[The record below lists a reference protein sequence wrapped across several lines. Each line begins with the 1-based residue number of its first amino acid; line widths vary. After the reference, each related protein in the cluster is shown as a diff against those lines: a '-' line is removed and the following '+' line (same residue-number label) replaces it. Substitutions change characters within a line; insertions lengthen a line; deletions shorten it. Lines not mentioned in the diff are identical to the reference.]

1 MLDRAHLKHLH
12 FLGIAGTGMG
22 TVAAMFR
29 EIGLQ
34 VTGSDQAVYPPM
46 SDFLRERGIVFH
58 EGYAE
63 KNLTPK
69 PDLAIVGNALSRGN
83 PELEAVLT
91 HRIPFV
97 SLPELLR
104 GWFLYRSRNLVV
116 TGTHGKTTTS
126 TMLAFLLE
134 KGGLQPSWFIGG
146 VPVDL
151 PGGCHHGQGPFWVLE
166 GDEYDTSFADKRS
179 KFLHYLPELVILNNV
194 EFDHADIYPDIAAI
208 QKSFRQ
214 LLNVVPKNGLAL
226 INADD
231 PRAIEVAK
239 DAPCEILEVG
249 AGPQAAARYHILQQT
264 PSGSVFTLHGQKFH
278 LGLAG
283 QHNVHN
289 ASMAISAAH
298 TLGLSLDKLATI
310 LPEFRGVRRRLE
322 VRAEAGGITL
332 VDDFGHHPS
341 ALRES
346 IAALR
351 SRYPGRRLWALFE
364 PRSNTTRR
372 GIFQKELAQSLSAAD
387 GVYIAEIARKDQ
399 LDPQTRLNPQKM
411 AEDIRKAGREA
422 FFLPGPEEIFKDLLP
437 RLKSGDVVAVFTNGS
452 FGGLV
457 QKMSEAL
464 SVRGGQSSNRT
475 LKT

>member
-1 MLDRAHLKHLH
+1 
-12 FLGIAGTGMG
+12 MG

-29 EIGLQ
+29 ELGLQ
-34 VTGSDQAVYPPM
+34 VTGSDQSVYPPM
-46 SDFLRERGIVFH
+46 SDFLRDRGIVFH

-63 KNLTPK
+63 KNLSPK

-83 PELEAVLT
+83 PELEAVLS

-104 GWFLYRSRNLVV
+104 GWFLYHSRNLVV
-116 TGTHGKTTTS
+116 SGTHGKTTTS

-134 KGGLQPSWFIGG
+134 KAGLHPSWFIGG
-146 VPVDL
+146 VPLDL
-151 PGGCHHGQGPFWVLE
+151 PGGCHHGTGSFWVLE

-194 EFDHADIYPDIAAI
+194 EFDHADIYPDLAAI

-214 LLNVVPKNGLAL
+214 LLQQVPQNGLAL

-231 PRAIEVAK
+231 PNALAVAQ

-249 AGPQAAARYHILQQT
+249 SGPQAAARYQILKADA
-264 PSGSVFTLHGQKFH
+264 SGSRFTLHGQEFH
-278 LGLAG
+278 LQLAG
-283 QHNVHN
+283 RHNVHN
-289 ASMAISAAH
+289 ASMALCAAH
-298 TLGLSLDKLATI
+298 TLGLPLDKLAAI
-310 LPEFRGVRRRLE
+310 LPTFRGVRRRLE
-322 VRAEAGGITL
+322 VRAEAKGITL

-351 SRYPGRRLWALFE
+351 AKYPGRRLWALFE

-372 GIFQKELAQSLSAAD
+372 GIFQNELAQSLSAAD
-387 GVYIAEIARKDQ
+387 GVYITEIARKEQIDPQ
-399 LDPQTRLNPQKM
+399 MRLDPKKI
-411 AEDIRKAGREA
+411 ADDIRKAGRES
-422 FFLPGPEEIFKDLLP
+422 FYLPGPEEILKDILP
-437 RLKSGDVVAVFTNGS
+437 RLKSGDVVAIFTNGS

-457 QKMSEAL
+457 GKLAAALQKK
-464 SVRGGQSSNRT
+464 N
-475 LKT
+475 

>member
-12 FLGIAGTGMG
+12 FLGIAGSGMG
-22 TVAAMFR
+22 TIAAMFR
-29 EIGLQ
+29 ELGLE

-63 KNLTPK
+63 KNLSPK

-83 PELEAVLT
+83 PELEAVLS

-104 GWFLYRSRNLVV
+104 GWFLYHSRNLVV
-116 TGTHGKTTTS
+116 SGTHGKTTTS

-134 KGGLQPSWFIGG
+134 KAGLHPSWFIGG
-146 VPVDL
+146 VPLDL
-151 PGGCHHGQGPFWVLE
+151 PGGCHHGTGSFWVLE

-179 KFLHYLPELVILNNV
+179 KFLHYLPELVVLNNV
-194 EFDHADIYPDIAAI
+194 EFDHADIYPDLAAI

-214 LLNVVPKNGLAL
+214 LLQQVPSTGLAL

-231 PRAIEVAK
+231 PNALAVAQ

-249 AGPQAAARYHILQQT
+249 SGPQAAARYQILKADA
-264 PSGSVFTLHGQKFH
+264 SGSRFTLHGHEFH
-278 LGLAG
+278 LQLAG
-283 QHNVHN
+283 RHNVHN
-289 ASMAISAAH
+289 ASMALCAAH
-298 TLGLSLDKLATI
+298 TLGLPLDKLAAI
-310 LPEFRGVRRRLE
+310 LPTFRGVRRRLE
-322 VRAEAGGITL
+322 VRAEANGITL

-351 SRYPGRRLWALFE
+351 GKYPGCRLWALFE

-372 GIFQKELAQSLSAAD
+372 GIFQNELAQSLSAAD
-387 GVYIAEIARKDQ
+387 GVYITEIARKEQIDPQ
-399 LDPQTRLNPQKM
+399 MRLDPKKI
-411 AEDIRKAGREA
+411 ADDIRKAGRES
-422 FFLPGPEEIFKDLLP
+422 FYLPGPEEILKDILP
-437 RLKSGDVVAVFTNGS
+437 RLKSGDVIAIFTNGS

-457 QKMSEAL
+457 PKLKEAL
-464 SVRGGQSSNRT
+464 KGLPG
-475 LKT
+475 

>member
-1 MLDRAHLKHLH
+1 
-12 FLGIAGTGMG
+12 MG
-22 TVAAMFR
+22 TLAAMFR
-29 EIGLQ
+29 ELGLQ

-46 SDFLRERGIVFH
+46 SDFLRDRGIIFH

-63 KNLTPK
+63 KNLSPK

-83 PELEAVLT
+83 PELEAVLS

-104 GWFLYRSRNLVV
+104 GWFLYKTRNLVV
-116 TGTHGKTTTS
+116 SGTHGKTTTS

-134 KGGLQPSWFIGG
+134 KADLHPSWFIGG
-146 VPVDL
+146 VPLDL
-151 PGGCHHGQGPFWVLE
+151 PGGCHHGSGPFWVLE

-194 EFDHADIYPDIAAI
+194 EFDHADIYPDLAAI

-214 LLNVVPKNGLAL
+214 LLQQVPQNGLAL

-231 PRAIEVAK
+231 PNALAVAQ

-249 AGPQAAARYHILQQT
+249 SGPQAAARYQVLKADA
-264 PSGSVFTLHGQKFH
+264 SGSRFTLHGHEFH
-278 LGLAG
+278 LQLAG
-283 QHNVHN
+283 RHNVHN
-289 ASMAISAAH
+289 ASMALCAAH
-298 TLGLSLDKLATI
+298 TLGLPLDKLAAI
-310 LPEFRGVRRRLE
+310 LPTFRGVRRRLE
-322 VRAEAGGITL
+322 VRAEANGITL

-351 SRYPGRRLWALFE
+351 AKYPGRRLWALFE

-372 GIFQKELAQSLSAAD
+372 GIFQNELAQSLSAAD
-387 GVYIAEIARKDQ
+387 GVYITEIARKEQIDPQ
-399 LDPQTRLNPQKM
+399 MRLDPKKI
-411 AEDIRKAGREA
+411 ADDIRKAGRES
-422 FFLPGPEEIFKDLLP
+422 FYLPGPEEILKDILP

-457 QKMSEAL
+457 GKLAAAL
-464 SVRGGQSSNRT
+464 EKKN
-475 LKT
+475 

>member
-1 MLDRAHLKHLH
+1 
-12 FLGIAGTGMG
+12 MG

-29 EIGLQ
+29 ELGLQ

-46 SDFLRERGIVFH
+46 SDFLRDRGIVFH

-63 KNLTPK
+63 KNLSPK

-83 PELEAVLT
+83 PELEAVLS

-104 GWFLYRSRNLVV
+104 GWFLYHSRNLVV
-116 TGTHGKTTTS
+116 SGTHGKTTTS

-134 KGGLQPSWFIGG
+134 KAGLHPSWFIGG
-146 VPVDL
+146 VPLDL
-151 PGGCHHGQGPFWVLE
+151 PGGCHHGTGSFWVLE

-194 EFDHADIYPDIAAI
+194 EFDHADIYPDLAAI

-214 LLNVVPKNGLAL
+214 LLQQVPANGLAL

-231 PRAIEVAK
+231 PNALAVAQ

-249 AGPQAAARYHILQQT
+249 SGPQAAARYQVLKADA
-264 PSGSVFTLHGQKFH
+264 SGCRFTLHGHEFH
-278 LGLAG
+278 LQLAG
-283 QHNVHN
+283 RHNVHN
-289 ASMAISAAH
+289 ASMALCAAH
-298 TLGLSLDKLATI
+298 TLGLPLDKLAAI
-310 LPEFRGVRRRLE
+310 LPTFRGVRRRLE
-322 VRAEAGGITL
+322 VRAEANGITL

-351 SRYPGRRLWALFE
+351 AKYPGRRLWALFE

-372 GIFQKELAQSLSAAD
+372 GIFQNELAQSLSAAD
-387 GVYIAEIARKDQ
+387 GVYITEIARKEQIDPQ
-399 LDPQTRLNPQKM
+399 MRLDPKKI
-411 AEDIRKAGREA
+411 ADDIRKAGRES
-422 FFLPGPEEIFKDLLP
+422 FYLPGPEEILKDILP

-457 QKMSEAL
+457 GKLAAAL
-464 SVRGGQSSNRT
+464 EKRN
-475 LKT
+475 

>member
-12 FLGIAGTGMG
+12 FLGIAGSGMG
-22 TVAAMFR
+22 TLAAMFR
-29 EIGLQ
+29 ELGLQ

-46 SDFLRERGIVFH
+46 SDFLRDRGILFH

-63 KNLTPK
+63 KNLSPK

-83 PELEAVLT
+83 PELEAVLS

-104 GWFLYRSRNLVV
+104 GWFLYKTRNLVV
-116 TGTHGKTTTS
+116 SGTHGKTTTS

-134 KGGLQPSWFIGG
+134 KADLHPSWFIGG
-146 VPVDL
+146 VPLDL
-151 PGGCHHGQGPFWVLE
+151 PGGCHHGSGPFWVLE

-194 EFDHADIYPDIAAI
+194 EFDHADIYPDLAAI

-214 LLNVVPKNGLAL
+214 LLQQVPQNGLAL

-231 PRAIEVAK
+231 PNALAVAQ

-249 AGPQAAARYHILQQT
+249 SGPQAAARYQVLKADA
-264 PSGSVFTLHGQKFH
+264 SGSHFTLHGHEFH
-278 LGLAG
+278 LQLAG
-283 QHNVHN
+283 RHNVHN
-289 ASMAISAAH
+289 ASMALCAAH
-298 TLGLSLDKLATI
+298 TLGLPLDKLAAI
-310 LPEFRGVRRRLE
+310 LPTFRGVRRRLE
-322 VRAEAGGITL
+322 VRAEANGITL

-351 SRYPGRRLWALFE
+351 AKYPGRRLWALFE

-372 GIFQKELAQSLSAAD
+372 GIFQNELAQSLSAAD
-387 GVYIAEIARKDQ
+387 GVYITEIARKEQIDPQ
-399 LDPQTRLNPQKM
+399 MRLDPKKI
-411 AEDIRKAGREA
+411 ADDIRKAGRES
-422 FFLPGPEEIFKDLLP
+422 FYLPGPEEILKDILP

-457 QKMSEAL
+457 GKLAAAL
-464 SVRGGQSSNRT
+464 EKKN
-475 LKT
+475 

>member
-1 MLDRAHLKHLH
+1 
-12 FLGIAGTGMG
+12 MG
-22 TVAAMFR
+22 TLAAMFR
-29 EIGLQ
+29 ELGLQ

-46 SDFLRERGIVFH
+46 SDFLRDRGIIFH

-63 KNLTPK
+63 KNLSPK

-83 PELEAVLT
+83 PELEAVLS

-104 GWFLYRSRNLVV
+104 GWFLYKTRNLVV
-116 TGTHGKTTTS
+116 SGTHGKTTTS

-134 KGGLQPSWFIGG
+134 KADLHPSWFIGG
-146 VPVDL
+146 VPLDL
-151 PGGCHHGQGPFWVLE
+151 PGGCHHGSGPFWVLE

-194 EFDHADIYPDIAAI
+194 EFDHADIYPDLAAI

-214 LLNVVPKNGLAL
+214 LLQQVPQNGLAL

-231 PRAIEVAK
+231 PNALAVAQ

-249 AGPQAAARYHILQQT
+249 SGPQAAARYQILKADAN
-264 PSGSVFTLHGQKFH
+264 GSRFTLHGQEFH
-278 LGLAG
+278 LQLAG
-283 QHNVHN
+283 RHNVHN
-289 ASMAISAAH
+289 ASMALCAAH
-298 TLGLSLDKLATI
+298 TLGLPLDKLAAI
-310 LPEFRGVRRRLE
+310 LPTFRGVRRRLE
-322 VRAEAGGITL
+322 VRAEANGITL

-351 SRYPGRRLWALFE
+351 AKYPGRRLWALFE

-372 GIFQKELAQSLSAAD
+372 GIFQNELAQSLSAAD
-387 GVYIAEIARKDQ
+387 GVYITEIARKEQIDPQ
-399 LDPQTRLNPQKM
+399 MRLDPKKI
-411 AEDIRKAGREA
+411 ADDIRKAGRES
-422 FFLPGPEEIFKDLLP
+422 FYLLGPEEILKDILP
-437 RLKSGDVVAVFTNGS
+437 RLKSGDVVAIFTNGS

-457 QKMSEAL
+457 GKLATALQKK
-464 SVRGGQSSNRT
+464 N
-475 LKT
+475 

>member
-1 MLDRAHLKHLH
+1 
-12 FLGIAGTGMG
+12 MG

-29 EIGLQ
+29 ELGLQ
-34 VTGSDQAVYPPM
+34 VTGSDQSVYPPM
-46 SDFLRERGIVFH
+46 SDFLRDRGIVFH

-63 KNLTPK
+63 KNLSPK

-83 PELEAVLT
+83 PELEAVLS

-104 GWFLYRSRNLVV
+104 GWFLYHSRNLVV
-116 TGTHGKTTTS
+116 SGTHGKTTTS

-134 KGGLQPSWFIGG
+134 KAGLHPSWFIGG
-146 VPVDL
+146 VPLDL
-151 PGGCHHGQGPFWVLE
+151 PGGCHHGTGSFWVLE

-194 EFDHADIYPDIAAI
+194 EFDHADIYPDLAAI

-214 LLNVVPKNGLAL
+214 LLQQVPQNGLAL

-231 PRAIEVAK
+231 PNALAVAQ

-249 AGPQAAARYHILQQT
+249 SGPQAAARYQILKADA
-264 PSGSVFTLHGQKFH
+264 SGSRFTLHGQEFH
-278 LGLAG
+278 LQLAG
-283 QHNVHN
+283 RHNVHN
-289 ASMAISAAH
+289 ASMALCAAH
-298 TLGLSLDKLATI
+298 TLGLPLDKLAAI
-310 LPEFRGVRRRLE
+310 LPTFRGVRRRLE
-322 VRAEAGGITL
+322 VRAEANGVTL

-351 SRYPGRRLWALFE
+351 AKYPGRRLWALFE

-372 GIFQKELAQSLSAAD
+372 GIFQNELAQSLSAAD
-387 GVYIAEIARKDQ
+387 GVYITEIARKEQIDPQ
-399 LDPQTRLNPQKM
+399 MRLDPKKI
-411 AEDIRKAGREA
+411 AEDIRKAGRES
-422 FFLPGPEEIFKDLLP
+422 FYLPGPEEILKDILP

-457 QKMSEAL
+457 GKLAAAL
-464 SVRGGQSSNRT
+464 EKKN
-475 LKT
+475 

>member
-1 MLDRAHLKHLH
+1 MLDRAKIQHLH

-29 EIGLQ
+29 ELGLR

-46 SDFLRERGIVFH
+46 SDFLRDRDIAFH
-58 EGYAE
+58 EGYRE
-63 KNLTPK
+63 ENLSPK
-69 PDLAIVGNALSRGN
+69 PDLAVVGNAISRGN
-83 PELEAVLT
+83 PELEAILT

-151 PGGCHHGQGPFWVLE
+151 PGGCHHGKGPFWVLE
-166 GDEYDTSFADKRS
+166 GDEYDTSFA
-179 KFLHYLPELVILNNV
+179 LPELVILNNV
-194 EFDHADIYPDIAAI
+194 EFDHADIYPDLAAI

-231 PRAIEVAK
+231 PRAVEVAK

-249 AGPQAAARYHILQQT
+249 AGPQAAARYQIQQSS
-264 PSGSVFTLHGQKFH
+264 PEGSDFTLHGQRFH
-278 LGLAG
+278 LRLAG
-283 QHNVHN
+283 RHNVHN

-298 TLGLSLDKLATI
+298 TLGLPLDKLASI
-310 LPEFRGVRRRLE
+310 LPEFHGVRRRLE
-322 VRAEAGGITL
+322 VRAEAAGITL

-351 SRYPGRRLWALFE
+351 GRYPGRRLWALFE

-387 GVYIAEIARKDQ
+387 GVYIAEVARKEQ
-399 LDPQTRLNPQKM
+399 LDPLTRLDPAKIAQ
-411 AEDIRKAGREA
+411 DIKAAGKEA
-422 FFLPGPEEIFKDLLP
+422 HFLADGEAIRKDLLP

-457 QKMSEAL
+457 PKLAEAL
-464 SVRGGQSSNRT
+464 KN
-475 LKT
+475 L

>member
-63 KNLTPK
+63 KNLSPK

-151 PGGCHHGQGPFWVLE
+151 PGGCHHGKGPFWVLE

-214 LLNVVPKNGLAL
+214 LLQTVPKNGLAL

-231 PRAIEVAK
+231 PKAIEVAK

-249 AGPQAAARYHILQQT
+249 EGPQASARYQILKQD
-264 PSGSVFTLHGQKFH
+264 PAGSDFSLHGQKFH
-278 LGLAG
+278 LKLAG
-283 QHNVHN
+283 KHNVHN

-298 TLGLSLDKLATI
+298 TVGLSLSQIAEI
-310 LPEFRGVRRRLE
+310 LPLFQGVRRRLE
-322 VRAEAGGITL
+322 VRAEAKGITL

-351 SRYPGRRLWALFE
+351 HRYPGRRLWALFE

-372 GIFQKELAQSLSAAD
+372 GIFQNELAQSLSAAD
-387 GVYIAEIARKDQ
+387 GLYITEVARKDQ
-399 LDPQTRLNPQKM
+399 LDPQTCLNPQKI
-411 AEDIRKAGREA
+411 AEDVRRAGREA
-422 FFLPGPEEIFKDLLP
+422 YFLPGPDEIHQDLMP

-457 QKMSEAL
+457 GKLAES
-464 SVRGGQSSNRT
+464 
-475 LKT
+475 LKKSA

>member
-12 FLGIAGTGMG
+12 FLGIAGSGMG
-22 TVAAMFR
+22 TLAAMFR
-29 EIGLQ
+29 ELGLQ

-46 SDFLRERGIVFH
+46 SDFLRDRGIIFH

-63 KNLTPK
+63 KNLSPK

-83 PELEAVLT
+83 PELEAVLS

-104 GWFLYRSRNLVV
+104 GWFLYKTRNLVV
-116 TGTHGKTTTS
+116 SGTHGKTTTS

-134 KGGLQPSWFIGG
+134 KADLHPSWFIGG
-146 VPVDL
+146 VPLDL
-151 PGGCHHGQGPFWVLE
+151 PGGCHHGSGPFWVLE

-194 EFDHADIYPDIAAI
+194 EFDHADIYPDLAAI

-214 LLNVVPKNGLAL
+214 LLQQVPQNGLAL

-231 PRAIEVAK
+231 PNALAVAQ

-249 AGPQAAARYHILQQT
+249 SGPQAAARYQILKADAN
-264 PSGSVFTLHGQKFH
+264 GSRFTLHGQEFH
-278 LGLAG
+278 LQLAG
-283 QHNVHN
+283 RHNVHN
-289 ASMAISAAH
+289 ASMALCAAH
-298 TLGLSLDKLATI
+298 TLGLPLDKLAAI
-310 LPEFRGVRRRLE
+310 LPTFRGVRRRLE
-322 VRAEAGGITL
+322 VRAEANGITL

-351 SRYPGRRLWALFE
+351 AKYPGRRLWALFE

-372 GIFQKELAQSLSAAD
+372 GIFQNELAQSLSAAD
-387 GVYIAEIARKDQ
+387 GVYISEIARKEQIDPQ
-399 LDPQTRLNPQKM
+399 MRLDPKKI
-411 AEDIRKAGREA
+411 ADDIRKAGRES
-422 FFLPGPEEIFKDLLP
+422 FYLPGPEEILKDILP

-457 QKMSEAL
+457 GKLAAAL
-464 SVRGGQSSNRT
+464 EKKN
-475 LKT
+475 

>member
-1 MLDRAHLKHLH
+1 MLDRANLKHLH

-46 SDFLRERGIVFH
+46 SDFLRDRGIVFH

-83 PELEAVLT
+83 PELEAILT

-134 KGGLQPSWFIGG
+134 KGDLQPSWFIGG

-179 KFLHYLPELVILNNV
+179 KFLHYLPELVVLNNV

-214 LLNVVPKNGLAL
+214 LLQTVPKNGLAL

-231 PRAIEVAK
+231 PNALAVAQ

-249 AGPQAAARYHILQQT
+249 AGPQAAARYQILHQS
-264 PSGSVFTLHGQKFH
+264 PSGSDFTLHGQKFH

-283 QHNVHN
+283 KHNVHN

-298 TLGLSLDKLATI
+298 TLGLSLPKIAEI
-310 LPEFRGVRRRLE
+310 LPLFQGVRRRLE
-322 VRAEAGGITL
+322 VRAEAKGITL

-351 SRYPGRRLWALFE
+351 HRYPERRLWALFE

-372 GIFQKELAQSLSAAD
+372 GIFQNELAQSLSAAD
-387 GVYIAEIARKDQ
+387 GLYITEVARKDQ
-399 LDPQTRLNPQKM
+399 LDPQTRLNPQKI
-411 AEDIRKAGREA
+411 AEDVRKAGREA
-422 FFLPGPEEIFKDLLP
+422 FFLPGPEEILKDLIP

-457 QKMSEAL
+457 GKLADH
-464 SVRGGQSSNRT
+464 
-475 LKT
+475 LKKSA

>member
-1 MLDRAHLKHLH
+1 
-12 FLGIAGTGMG
+12 MG
-22 TVAAMFR
+22 TLAAMFR
-29 EIGLQ
+29 ELGLQ

-46 SDFLRERGIVFH
+46 SDFLRDRGIIFH

-63 KNLTPK
+63 KNLSPK

-83 PELEAVLT
+83 PELEAVLS

-104 GWFLYRSRNLVV
+104 GWFLYKTRNLVV
-116 TGTHGKTTTS
+116 SGTHGKTTTS

-134 KGGLQPSWFIGG
+134 KADLHPSWFIGG
-146 VPVDL
+146 VPLDL
-151 PGGCHHGQGPFWVLE
+151 PGGCHHGSGPFWVLE

-194 EFDHADIYPDIAAI
+194 EFDHADIYPDLAAI

-214 LLNVVPKNGLAL
+214 LLQQVPQNGLAL

-231 PRAIEVAK
+231 PNALAVAQ

-249 AGPQAAARYHILQQT
+249 SGPQAAARYQILKADAN
-264 PSGSVFTLHGQKFH
+264 GSRFTLHGQEFH
-278 LGLAG
+278 LQLAG
-283 QHNVHN
+283 RHNVHN
-289 ASMAISAAH
+289 ASMALCAAH
-298 TLGLSLDKLATI
+298 TLGLPLDKLAAI
-310 LPEFRGVRRRLE
+310 LPTFRGVRRRLE
-322 VRAEAGGITL
+322 VRAEANGITL

-351 SRYPGRRLWALFE
+351 AKYPGRRLWALFE

-372 GIFQKELAQSLSAAD
+372 GIFQNELAQSLSAAD
-387 GVYIAEIARKDQ
+387 GVYISEIARKEQIDPQ
-399 LDPQTRLNPQKM
+399 MRLDPKKI
-411 AEDIRKAGREA
+411 ADDIRKAGRES
-422 FFLPGPEEIFKDLLP
+422 FYLPGPEEILKDILP

-457 QKMSEAL
+457 GKLAAAL
-464 SVRGGQSSNRT
+464 EKKN
-475 LKT
+475 

>member
-29 EIGLQ
+29 KIGLQ

-46 SDFLRERGIVFH
+46 SDFLRDQGIVFH
-58 EGYAE
+58 EGYSE
-63 KNLTPK
+63 KNLNPK
-69 PDLAIVGNALSRGN
+69 PDLAVVGNALSRGN

-104 GWFLYRSRNLVV
+104 GWFLYKTRNLVV
-116 TGTHGKTTTS
+116 SGTHGKTTTS

-134 KGGLQPSWFIGG
+134 KAGLHPSWFIGG
-146 VPVDL
+146 VPLDL
-151 PGGCHHGQGPFWVLE
+151 PAGCHHGTGLFWVLE

-179 KFLHYLPELVILNNV
+179 KFLQYLPELVILNNV
-194 EFDHADIYPDIAAI
+194 EFDHADIYADLAAI

-214 LLNVVPKNGLAL
+214 LLQQVPQNGLAL

-231 PRAIEVAK
+231 PNALAVAK

-249 AGPQAAARYHILQQT
+249 SGPQAAARYQILKEDA
-264 PSGSVFTLHGQKFH
+264 SGSIFTLHGHEFH
-278 LGLAG
+278 LKIPGR
-283 QHNVHN
+283 HNVHN
-289 ASMAISAAH
+289 ASMALCAAH
-298 TLGLSLDKLATI
+298 TLGVSLEKLASI
-310 LPEFRGVRRRLE
+310 LPQFRGVRRRLE
-322 VRAEAGGITL
+322 VRAEAKGITV

-351 SRYPGRRLWALFE
+351 AKYPGRRLWALFE

-372 GIFQKELAQSLSAAD
+372 GIFQNELADSLSAAD
-387 GVYIAEIARKDQ
+387 GVYITEIARKDQ
-399 LDPQTRLNPQKM
+399 IDPQMRLDSKKI
-411 AEDIRKAGREA
+411 ADDIRKAGRES
-422 FFLPGPEEIFKDLLP
+422 FYLPGPEEILKDILP

-457 QKMSEAL
+457 AKLADAL
-464 SVRGGQSSNRT
+464 S
-475 LKT
+475 K

>member
-1 MLDRAHLKHLH
+1 
-12 FLGIAGTGMG
+12 MG
-22 TVAAMFR
+22 TLAAMFR
-29 EIGLQ
+29 ELGLQ

-46 SDFLRERGIVFH
+46 SDFLRDRGIIFH

-63 KNLTPK
+63 KNLSPK

-83 PELEAVLT
+83 PELEAVLS

-104 GWFLYRSRNLVV
+104 GWFLYKTRNLVV
-116 TGTHGKTTTS
+116 SGTHGKTTTS

-134 KGGLQPSWFIGG
+134 KADLHPSWFIGG
-146 VPVDL
+146 VPLDL
-151 PGGCHHGQGPFWVLE
+151 PGGCHHGSGPFWVLE

-194 EFDHADIYPDIAAI
+194 EFDHADIYPDLAAI

-214 LLNVVPKNGLAL
+214 LLQQVPQNGLAL

-231 PRAIEVAK
+231 PNALAVAQ

-249 AGPQAAARYHILQQT
+249 SGPQAAARYQILKADA
-264 PSGSVFTLHGQKFH
+264 SGSRFTLHGQEFH
-278 LGLAG
+278 LQLAG
-283 QHNVHN
+283 RHNVHN
-289 ASMAISAAH
+289 ASMALCAAH
-298 TLGLSLDKLATI
+298 TLGLPLDKLAAI
-310 LPEFRGVRRRLE
+310 LPTFRGVRRRLE
-322 VRAEAGGITL
+322 VRAEANGITL

-351 SRYPGRRLWALFE
+351 AKYPGRRLWALFE

-372 GIFQKELAQSLSAAD
+372 GIFQNELAQSLSAAD
-387 GVYIAEIARKDQ
+387 GVYITEIARKEQIDPQ
-399 LDPQTRLNPQKM
+399 MRLDPKKI
-411 AEDIRKAGREA
+411 ADDIRKAGRES
-422 FFLPGPEEIFKDLLP
+422 FYLPGPEEILKDILP
-437 RLKSGDVVAVFTNGS
+437 RLKSGDVVAIFTNGS

-457 QKMSEAL
+457 GKLAAALQKK
-464 SVRGGQSSNRT
+464 N
-475 LKT
+475 

>member
-1 MLDRAHLKHLH
+1 
-12 FLGIAGTGMG
+12 MG
-22 TVAAMFR
+22 TLAAMFR
-29 EIGLQ
+29 ELGLQ

-46 SDFLRERGIVFH
+46 SDFLRDRGIIFH

-63 KNLTPK
+63 KNLSPK

-83 PELEAVLT
+83 PELEAVLS

-104 GWFLYRSRNLVV
+104 GWFLYKTRNLVV
-116 TGTHGKTTTS
+116 SGTHGKTTTS

-134 KGGLQPSWFIGG
+134 KADLHPSWFIGG
-146 VPVDL
+146 VPLDL
-151 PGGCHHGQGPFWVLE
+151 PGGCHHGSGPFWVLE

-194 EFDHADIYPDIAAI
+194 EFDHADIYPDLAAI

-214 LLNVVPKNGLAL
+214 LLQQVPQNGLAL

-231 PRAIEVAK
+231 PNALAVAQ

-249 AGPQAAARYHILQQT
+249 SGPQAAARYQILKADAN
-264 PSGSVFTLHGQKFH
+264 GSRFTLHGQEFH
-278 LGLAG
+278 LQLAG
-283 QHNVHN
+283 RHNVHN
-289 ASMAISAAH
+289 ASMALCAAH
-298 TLGLSLDKLATI
+298 TLGLPLDKLAAI
-310 LPEFRGVRRRLE
+310 LPTFRGVRRRLE
-322 VRAEAGGITL
+322 VRAEANGITL

-351 SRYPGRRLWALFE
+351 AKYPGRRLWALFE

-372 GIFQKELAQSLSAAD
+372 GIFQNELAQSLSAAD
-387 GVYIAEIARKDQ
+387 GVYITEIARKEQIDPQ
-399 LDPQTRLNPQKM
+399 MRLDPKKI
-411 AEDIRKAGREA
+411 ADDIRKAGRES
-422 FFLPGPEEIFKDLLP
+422 FYLPGPEEILKDILP

-457 QKMSEAL
+457 GKLATALQKK
-464 SVRGGQSSNRT
+464 N
-475 LKT
+475 

>member
-1 MLDRAHLKHLH
+1 
-12 FLGIAGTGMG
+12 MG

-29 EIGLQ
+29 ELGLQ

-46 SDFLRERGIVFH
+46 SDFLRDRGIVFH

-63 KNLTPK
+63 KNLSPK

-83 PELEAVLT
+83 PELEAVLS

-104 GWFLYRSRNLVV
+104 GWFLYHSRNLVV
-116 TGTHGKTTTS
+116 SGTHGKTTTS

-134 KGGLQPSWFIGG
+134 KAGLHPSWFIGG
-146 VPVDL
+146 VPLDL
-151 PGGCHHGQGPFWVLE
+151 PGGCHHGTGSFWVLE

-194 EFDHADIYPDIAAI
+194 EFDHADIYPDLAAI

-214 LLNVVPKNGLAL
+214 LLQQVPQNGLAL

-231 PRAIEVAK
+231 PNALAVAQ

-249 AGPQAAARYHILQQT
+249 SGPQAAARYQILKADA
-264 PSGSVFTLHGQKFH
+264 SGSRFTLHGQEFH
-278 LGLAG
+278 LQLAG
-283 QHNVHN
+283 RHNVHN
-289 ASMAISAAH
+289 ASMALCAAH
-298 TLGLSLDKLATI
+298 TLGLPLDKLAAI
-310 LPEFRGVRRRLE
+310 LPSFRGVRRRLE
-322 VRAEAGGITL
+322 VRADASGITL

-351 SRYPGRRLWALFE
+351 AKYPGRRLWALFE

-372 GIFQKELAQSLSAAD
+372 GIFQNELAQSLSAAD
-387 GVYIAEIARKDQ
+387 GVYITEIARKEQIDPQ
-399 LDPQTRLNPQKM
+399 MRLDPKKI
-411 AEDIRKAGREA
+411 ADDIRKAGRES
-422 FFLPGPEEIFKDLLP
+422 FYLPGPEEILKDILP

-457 QKMSEAL
+457 GKLAAALQKK
-464 SVRGGQSSNRT
+464 N
-475 LKT
+475 

>member
-12 FLGIAGTGMG
+12 FLGIAGSGMG

-29 EIGLQ
+29 ELGLQ
-34 VTGSDQAVYPPM
+34 VTGSDQTVYPPM
-46 SDFLRERGIVFH
+46 SDFLRDRGIVFH

-63 KNLTPK
+63 KNLSPK

-83 PELEAVLT
+83 PELEAVLS

-104 GWFLYRSRNLVV
+104 GWFLYHSRNLVV
-116 TGTHGKTTTS
+116 SGTHGKTTTS

-134 KGGLQPSWFIGG
+134 KAGLHPSWFIGG
-146 VPVDL
+146 VPLDL
-151 PGGCHHGQGPFWVLE
+151 PGGCHHGTGSFWVLE

-194 EFDHADIYPDIAAI
+194 EFDHADIYPDLAAI

-214 LLNVVPKNGLAL
+214 LLQQVPQNGLAL

-231 PRAIEVAK
+231 PNALAVAQ

-249 AGPQAAARYHILQQT
+249 SGPQAAARYQILKADA
-264 PSGSVFTLHGQKFH
+264 SGSRFTLHGQEFH
-278 LGLAG
+278 LQLAG
-283 QHNVHN
+283 KHNVHN
-289 ASMAISAAH
+289 ASMALCAAH
-298 TLGLSLDKLATI
+298 TLGLSLDKLAAI
-310 LPEFRGVRRRLE
+310 LPTFRGVRRRLE
-322 VRAEAGGITL
+322 VRAESNGITL

-351 SRYPGRRLWALFE
+351 GKYPGRRLWALFE

-372 GIFQKELAQSLSAAD
+372 GIFQNELAQSLSAAD
-387 GVYIAEIARKDQ
+387 GVYITEIARKEQIDPQ
-399 LDPQTRLNPQKM
+399 MRLDPKKI
-411 AEDIRKAGREA
+411 ADDIRKAGRES
-422 FFLPGPEEIFKDLLP
+422 FYLPGPEEILKDILP
-437 RLKSGDVVAVFTNGS
+437 RLKSGDVVAIFTNGS

-457 QKMSEAL
+457 GKLAAALQKK
-464 SVRGGQSSNRT
+464 N
-475 LKT
+475 

>member
-12 FLGIAGTGMG
+12 FLGIAGSGMG

-29 EIGLQ
+29 ELGLQ

-46 SDFLRERGIVFH
+46 SDFLRDRGIVFH

-63 KNLTPK
+63 KNLSPK

-83 PELEAVLT
+83 PELEAVLS

-104 GWFLYRSRNLVV
+104 GWFLYHSRNLVV
-116 TGTHGKTTTS
+116 SGTHGKTTTS

-134 KGGLQPSWFIGG
+134 KAGLHPSWFIGG
-146 VPVDL
+146 VPLDL
-151 PGGCHHGQGPFWVLE
+151 PGGCHHGTGSFWVLE

-194 EFDHADIYPDIAAI
+194 EFDHADIYPDLAAI

-214 LLNVVPKNGLAL
+214 LLQQVPANGLAL

-231 PRAIEVAK
+231 PNALAVAQ

-249 AGPQAAARYHILQQT
+249 SGPQAAARYQILKADA
-264 PSGSVFTLHGQKFH
+264 SGSRFTLHGHEFH
-278 LGLAG
+278 LQLAG
-283 QHNVHN
+283 RHNVHN
-289 ASMAISAAH
+289 ASMALCAAH
-298 TLGLSLDKLATI
+298 TLGLPLDKLAAI
-310 LPEFRGVRRRLE
+310 LPTFRGVRRRLE
-322 VRAEAGGITL
+322 VRAEANGITL

-351 SRYPGRRLWALFE
+351 AKYPGRRLWALFE

-372 GIFQKELAQSLSAAD
+372 GIFQNELAQSLSAAD
-387 GVYIAEIARKDQ
+387 GVYITEIARKEQIDPQ
-399 LDPQTRLNPQKM
+399 MRLDPKKI
-411 AEDIRKAGREA
+411 ADDIRKAGRES
-422 FFLPGPEEIFKDLLP
+422 FYLPGPEEILKDILP

-457 QKMSEAL
+457 GKLAAALQKK
-464 SVRGGQSSNRT
+464 N
-475 LKT
+475 

>member
-29 EIGLQ
+29 KIGLQ

-46 SDFLRERGIVFH
+46 SDFLRDQGITFH

-63 KNLTPK
+63 KNLSPK
-69 PDLAIVGNALSRGN
+69 PDLAVVGNALSRGN
-83 PELEAVLT
+83 PELEAVLS

-104 GWFLYRSRNLVV
+104 GWFLYKTRNLVV
-116 TGTHGKTTTS
+116 SGTHGKTTTS

-134 KGGLQPSWFIGG
+134 KAGLHPSWFIGG
-146 VPVDL
+146 VPLDL
-151 PGGCHHGQGPFWVLE
+151 PAGCHHGTGPFWVLE

-179 KFLHYLPELVILNNV
+179 KFLQYLPELVILNNV
-194 EFDHADIYPDIAAI
+194 EFDHADIYPDLAAI

-214 LLNVVPKNGLAL
+214 LLQQVPQNGLAL

-231 PRAIEVAK
+231 PNTLAVAK

-249 AGPQAAARYHILQQT
+249 SGPQAAARYHILKEDAN
-264 PSGSVFTLHGQKFH
+264 GSRFTLHGQEFH
-278 LGLAG
+278 LQLAG
-283 QHNVHN
+283 RHNVHN
-289 ASMAISAAH
+289 ASMALCAAH
-298 TLGLSLDKLATI
+298 TLGISLDQLASI
-310 LPEFRGVRRRLE
+310 LPHFKGVRRRLE
-322 VRAEAGGITL
+322 VRAEANGITV

-351 SRYPGRRLWALFE
+351 AKYPGRRLWALFE

-372 GIFQKELAQSLSAAD
+372 GIFQNELAQSLSAAD
-387 GVYIAEIARKDQ
+387 GVYITEIARKDQ
-399 LDPQTRLNPQKM
+399 IDPEMRLDPKKI
-411 AEDIRKAGREA
+411 ADDIRKAGRES
-422 FFLPGPEEIFKDLLP
+422 FYLPGPDEILQDLLP
-437 RLKSGDVVAVFTNGS
+437 RLKSGDIVAVFTNGS

-457 QKMSEAL
+457 GKLAEKIKL
-464 SVRGGQSSNRT
+464 SFPC
-475 LKT
+475 

>member
-1 MLDRAHLKHLH
+1 MLDRAKLKHLY

-34 VTGSDQAVYPPM
+34 ITGSDQAVYPPM
-46 SDFLRERGIVFH
+46 SDFLRDRGIIFH
-58 EGYAE
+58 EGYKE
-63 KNLTPK
+63 QNLSPK
-69 PDLAIVGNALSRGN
+69 PDLAVVGNVVSRGN
-83 PELEAVLT
+83 PELEAILT

-151 PGGCHHGQGPFWVLE
+151 PGGCHHGKGPFWVLE

-194 EFDHADIYPDIAAI
+194 EFDHADIYPDLAAI

-231 PRAIEVAK
+231 PHAVEVAK

-249 AGPQAAARYHILQQT
+249 AGDGVLLTAIRDKRSDIRLIAIDIVFSSTTIERLADSRIEMLETPIDALASAENIDVGVVDVVVMNQSIEHLWKPDVVLSCLARVLSKDGRMAVSTPDFDGYDRKLWNKYWGGWYAPRHLNLFTQSAIERLALNCGLIVTHKKHLVAPVIWCHSVGGYLKSRFPNGRLPKRLLESPIVALLLFAVVDLLAKSLRLRTSNVEYILQK
-264 PSGSVFTLHGQKFH
+264 H
-278 LGLAG
+278 
-283 QHNVHN
+283 
-289 ASMAISAAH
+289 
-298 TLGLSLDKLATI
+298 
-310 LPEFRGVRRRLE
+310 
-322 VRAEAGGITL
+322 
-332 VDDFGHHPS
+332 
-341 ALRES
+341 
-346 IAALR
+346 
-351 SRYPGRRLWALFE
+351 
-364 PRSNTTRR
+364 
-372 GIFQKELAQSLSAAD
+372 
-387 GVYIAEIARKDQ
+387 
-399 LDPQTRLNPQKM
+399 
-411 AEDIRKAGREA
+411 
-422 FFLPGPEEIFKDLLP
+422 
-437 RLKSGDVVAVFTNGS
+437 
-452 FGGLV
+452 
-457 QKMSEAL
+457 
-464 SVRGGQSSNRT
+464 
-475 LKT
+475 

>member
-29 EIGLQ
+29 EIGLK

-46 SDFLRERGIVFH
+46 SDFLRDRGIVFH

-63 KNLTPK
+63 KNLSPK

-83 PELEAVLT
+83 AELEAVLT

-104 GWFLYRSRNLVV
+104 GWFLYKTRNLVV
-116 TGTHGKTTTS
+116 SGTHGKTTTS

-134 KGGLQPSWFIGG
+134 KAGLQPSWFIGG
-146 VPVDL
+146 VPLDL
-151 PGGCHHGQGPFWVLE
+151 PAGCHHGTGPFWVLE

-179 KFLHYLPELVILNNV
+179 KFLQYLPELVILNNV
-194 EFDHADIYPDIAAI
+194 EFDHADIYPDLAAI

-214 LLNVVPKNGLAL
+214 LLQQVPQNGLAL

-231 PRAIEVAK
+231 PNALAVAE

-249 AGPQAAARYHILQQT
+249 SGPQAAARYQILKENS
-264 PSGSVFTLHGQKFH
+264 SGSHFTLHGHEFH
-278 LGLAG
+278 LKLAG
-283 QHNVHN
+283 RHNVHN
-289 ASMAISAAH
+289 ASMALCAAH
-298 TLGLSLDKLATI
+298 TVGVPLGKLATI
-310 LPEFRGVRRRLE
+310 LSEFKGVRRRLE
-322 VRAEAGGITL
+322 VRAEAKGITL

-351 SRYPGRRLWALFE
+351 AKYPGRRLWALFE

-372 GIFQKELAQSLSAAD
+372 GVFQNELAQSLSAAD
-387 GVYIAEIARKDQ
+387 GVYITEIARKDQ
-399 LDPQTRLNPQKM
+399 IDPQMRLDPKKISD
-411 AEDIRKAGREA
+411 DIRKAGRES
-422 FFLPGPEEIFKDLLP
+422 FYLPGPDEILKDIVP

-457 QKMSEAL
+457 GKLADAL
-464 SVRGGQSSNRT
+464 T
-475 LKT
+475 K

>member
-1 MLDRAHLKHLH
+1 
-12 FLGIAGTGMG
+12 MG

-29 EIGLQ
+29 ELGLQ

-63 KNLTPK
+63 KNLSPK

-83 PELEAVLT
+83 PELEAVLS

-104 GWFLYRSRNLVV
+104 GWFLYKTRNLVV
-116 TGTHGKTTTS
+116 SGTHGKTTTS

-134 KGGLQPSWFIGG
+134 KADLHPSWFIGG
-146 VPVDL
+146 VPLDL
-151 PGGCHHGQGPFWVLE
+151 PGGCHSGTGSFWVLE

-194 EFDHADIYPDIAAI
+194 EFDHADIYPDLAAI

-214 LLNVVPKNGLAL
+214 LLQQVPSTGLAL

-231 PRAIEVAK
+231 PNALAVAQ

-249 AGPQAAARYHILQQT
+249 SGPQAAARYQILKADAG
-264 PSGSVFTLHGQKFH
+264 GSRFTLHGQEFH
-278 LGLAG
+278 LQLAG
-283 QHNVHN
+283 KHNVHN
-289 ASMAISAAH
+289 ASMALCAAH
-298 TLGLSLDKLATI
+298 TLGLPIDKLAAI
-310 LPEFRGVRRRLE
+310 LPTFRGVRRRLE
-322 VRAEAGGITL
+322 VRAEANGITL

-351 SRYPGRRLWALFE
+351 GKYPGRRLWALFE

-372 GIFQKELAQSLSAAD
+372 GIFQNELAQSLSAAD
-387 GVYIAEIARKDQ
+387 GVYITEIARKEQIDPQ
-399 LDPQTRLNPQKM
+399 MRLDPKKI
-411 AEDIRKAGREA
+411 ADDIRKAGRES
-422 FFLPGPEEIFKDLLP
+422 FYLPGPEEILKDILP
-437 RLKSGDVVAVFTNGS
+437 RLKSGDVVAIFTNGS

-457 QKMSEAL
+457 GKLAAALQKK
-464 SVRGGQSSNRT
+464 N
-475 LKT
+475 

>member
-1 MLDRAHLKHLH
+1 
-12 FLGIAGTGMG
+12 
-22 TVAAMFR
+22 
-29 EIGLQ
+29 
-34 VTGSDQAVYPPM
+34 
-46 SDFLRERGIVFH
+46 
-58 EGYAE
+58 
-63 KNLTPK
+63 
-69 PDLAIVGNALSRGN
+69 
-83 PELEAVLT
+83 
-91 HRIPFV
+91 
-97 SLPELLR
+97 
-104 GWFLYRSRNLVV
+104 
-116 TGTHGKTTTS
+116 
-126 TMLAFLLE
+126 MLAYLLE

-151 PGGCHHGQGPFWVLE
+151 PGGCHHGKGLFWVLE

-194 EFDHADIYPDIAAI
+194 EFDHADIYPDLAAI
-208 QKSFRQ
+208 QRSFRQ
-214 LLNVVPKNGLAL
+214 LLNVIPKNGLAL

-249 AGPQAAARYHILQQT
+249 GSPQAAARYQILH
-264 PSGSVFTLHGQKFH
+264 SGPEGSDFTLHGQKFH
-278 LGLAG
+278 LRLAG
-283 QHNVHN
+283 RHNVHN

-298 TLGLSLDKLATI
+298 TLGLSLDKLAGI
-310 LPEFRGVRRRLE
+310 LPEFHGVRRRLE
-322 VRAEAGGITL
+322 VRAEANGITL

-387 GVYIAEIARKDQ
+387 GVYITEIARKDQ
-399 LDPQTRLNPQKM
+399 LDPLTRLDPAKI
-411 AEDIRKAGREA
+411 AEDIKTAGKEA
-422 FFLPGPEEIFKDLLP
+422 HFLADGDAIMQDLLP
-437 RLKSGDVVAVFTNGS
+437 RLKPGDVIGVFTNGN

-457 QKMSEAL
+457 PKLVEAL
-464 SVRGGQSSNRT
+464 KNR
-475 LKT
+475 

>member
-29 EIGLQ
+29 KIGLQ

-46 SDFLRERGIVFH
+46 SDFLRDQGIVFH
-58 EGYAE
+58 EGYSE
-63 KNLTPK
+63 KNLNPK

-104 GWFLYRSRNLVV
+104 DWFLYKTRNLVV
-116 TGTHGKTTTS
+116 SGTHGKTTTS

-134 KGGLQPSWFIGG
+134 KAGLHPSWFIGG
-146 VPVDL
+146 VPLDL
-151 PGGCHHGQGPFWVLE
+151 PAGCHHGTGPFWVLE

-179 KFLHYLPELVILNNV
+179 KFLQYLPELVILNNV
-194 EFDHADIYPDIAAI
+194 EFDHADIYTDLAAI

-214 LLNVVPKNGLAL
+214 LLQQVPQNGLAL

-231 PRAIEVAK
+231 PNALAVAK

-249 AGPQAAARYHILQQT
+249 SGPQAAARYQVLKEDT
-264 PSGSVFTLHGQKFH
+264 SGSIFTIHSQEFH
-278 LGLAG
+278 LKIPGR
-283 QHNVHN
+283 HNVHN
-289 ASMAISAAH
+289 ASMALCAAH
-298 TLGLSLDKLATI
+298 TLGVSLEKLASI
-310 LPEFRGVRRRLE
+310 LPQFRGVRRRLE
-322 VRAEAGGITL
+322 VRAEAKGITV

-351 SRYPGRRLWALFE
+351 AKYPGRRLWALFE

-372 GIFQKELAQSLSAAD
+372 GIFQNELAESLSAAD
-387 GVYIAEIARKDQ
+387 GVYITEIARKDEIDPQ
-399 LDPQTRLNPQKM
+399 MRLDPKKI
-411 AEDIRKAGREA
+411 ADDIRKAGRES
-422 FFLPGPEEIFKDLLP
+422 FYLPGPEKILKDILP

-457 QKMSEAL
+457 GKLADAL
-464 SVRGGQSSNRT
+464 S
-475 LKT
+475 K

>member
-1 MLDRAHLKHLH
+1 
-12 FLGIAGTGMG
+12 MG

-29 EIGLQ
+29 ELGLQ

-46 SDFLRERGIVFH
+46 SDFLRDRGIVFH

-63 KNLTPK
+63 ENLSPK

-83 PELEAVLT
+83 PELEAVLS

-104 GWFLYRSRNLVV
+104 GWFLYKTRNLVV
-116 TGTHGKTTTS
+116 SGTHGKTTTS

-134 KGGLQPSWFIGG
+134 KAGLHPSWFIGG
-146 VPVDL
+146 VPLDL
-151 PGGCHHGQGPFWVLE
+151 PGGCHHGTGSFWVLE

-194 EFDHADIYPDIAAI
+194 EFDHADIYPDLAAI

-214 LLNVVPKNGLAL
+214 LLQQVPQNGLAL

-231 PRAIEVAK
+231 PNALAVTQ

-249 AGPQAAARYHILQQT
+249 SGPQAAARYKILKEDAT
-264 PSGSVFTLHGQKFH
+264 GSRFTLHGQEFH
-278 LGLAG
+278 LQLAG
-283 QHNVHN
+283 KHNVHN
-289 ASMAISAAH
+289 ASMALCAAH
-298 TLGLSLDKLATI
+298 TLGLPLDKLAAI
-310 LPEFRGVRRRLE
+310 PPSFRGVRRRLE
-322 VRAEAGGITL
+322 VRAEANGITL

-351 SRYPGRRLWALFE
+351 GKYPGRRLWALFE

-372 GIFQKELAQSLSAAD
+372 GIFQNELAQSLSAAD
-387 GVYIAEIARKDQ
+387 GVYITEIARKEQIDPQ
-399 LDPQTRLNPQKM
+399 MRLDPKKI
-411 AEDIRKAGREA
+411 ADDIRKAGRES
-422 FFLPGPEEIFKDLLP
+422 FYLPGPEEIIKDILP
-437 RLKSGDVVAVFTNGS
+437 RLKSGDVVAIFTNGS

-457 QKMSEAL
+457 GKLAAELQKK
-464 SVRGGQSSNRT
+464 N
-475 LKT
+475 

>member
-46 SDFLRERGIVFH
+46 SDFLRERGILFH

-63 KNLTPK
+63 KNLSPK

-151 PGGCHHGQGPFWVLE
+151 PGGCHHGKGPFWVLE

-214 LLNVVPKNGLAL
+214 LLQTVPKNGLAL

-231 PRAIEVAK
+231 PKAIEVAK

-249 AGPQAAARYHILQQT
+249 AGPQSAARYLILKQD
-264 PSGSVFTLHGQKFH
+264 PAGSDFSLHGQKFH
-278 LGLAG
+278 LKLAG
-283 QHNVHN
+283 KHNVHN

-298 TLGLSLDKLATI
+298 TVGLSLSQIAEI
-310 LPEFRGVRRRLE
+310 LPLFQGVRRRLE
-322 VRAEAGGITL
+322 VRAEAKGITL

-351 SRYPGRRLWALFE
+351 HRYPGRRLWALFE

-372 GIFQKELAQSLSAAD
+372 GIFQKELAESLSAAD
-387 GVYIAEIARKDQ
+387 GLYITEVARKDQ
-399 LDPQTRLNPQKM
+399 LDPQTCLNPQKI
-411 AEDIRKAGREA
+411 AEDVRRAGREA
-422 FFLPGPEEIFKDLLP
+422 YFLPGPDEILQDLMP
-437 RLKSGDVVAVFTNGS
+437 RLKSGDVVTVFTNGS

-457 QKMSEAL
+457 GKLAES
-464 SVRGGQSSNRT
+464 
-475 LKT
+475 LKKSA

>member
-1 MLDRAHLKHLH
+1 
-12 FLGIAGTGMG
+12 MG

-29 EIGLQ
+29 ELGLQ

-63 KNLTPK
+63 KNLSPK
-69 PDLAIVGNALSRGN
+69 PDLAIVGNALSRRN
-83 PELEAVLT
+83 PELEAVLS

-104 GWFLYRSRNLVV
+104 GWFLYKTRNLVV
-116 TGTHGKTTTS
+116 SGTHGKTTTS

-134 KGGLQPSWFIGG
+134 KADLHPSWFIGG
-146 VPVDL
+146 VPLDL
-151 PGGCHHGQGPFWVLE
+151 PGGCHHGTGSFWVLE

-194 EFDHADIYPDIAAI
+194 EFDHADIYPDLAAI

-214 LLNVVPKNGLAL
+214 LLQQVPSTGLAL

-231 PRAIEVAK
+231 PNALAVAQ

-249 AGPQAAARYHILQQT
+249 SGPQAAARYQILKADAG
-264 PSGSVFTLHGQKFH
+264 GSRFTLHGQEFH
-278 LGLAG
+278 LQLAG
-283 QHNVHN
+283 KHNVHN
-289 ASMAISAAH
+289 ASMALCAAH
-298 TLGLSLDKLATI
+298 TLGLPLDKLATI
-310 LPEFRGVRRRLE
+310 LPTFRGVRRRLE
-322 VRAEAGGITL
+322 VRAEANGITL

-351 SRYPGRRLWALFE
+351 AKYPGRRLWALFE

-372 GIFQKELAQSLSAAD
+372 GIFQNELAQSLSAAD
-387 GVYIAEIARKDQ
+387 GVYITEIARKEQIDPQ
-399 LDPQTRLNPQKM
+399 MRLDPKKI
-411 AEDIRKAGREA
+411 ADDIRKAGRESFYLA
-422 FFLPGPEEIFKDLLP
+422 GPEEILKDILP

-457 QKMSEAL
+457 GKLSEA
-464 SVRGGQSSNRT
+464 VNNR
-475 LKT
+475 

>member
-1 MLDRAHLKHLH
+1 
-12 FLGIAGTGMG
+12 MG

-29 EIGLQ
+29 ELGLQ

-46 SDFLRERGIVFH
+46 SDFLRDRGIVFH

-63 KNLTPK
+63 KNLSPK

-83 PELEAVLT
+83 PELEAVLS

-104 GWFLYRSRNLVV
+104 GWFLYHSRNLVV
-116 TGTHGKTTTS
+116 SGTHGKTTTS

-134 KGGLQPSWFIGG
+134 KAGLHPSWFIGG
-146 VPVDL
+146 VPLDL
-151 PGGCHHGQGPFWVLE
+151 PGGCHHGTGSFWVLE

-194 EFDHADIYPDIAAI
+194 EFDHADIYPDLAAI

-214 LLNVVPKNGLAL
+214 LLQQVPQNGLAL

-231 PRAIEVAK
+231 PNALAVAQ

-249 AGPQAAARYHILQQT
+249 SGPQAAARYKILKEDAT
-264 PSGSVFTLHGQKFH
+264 GSHFTLHGQEFH
-278 LGLAG
+278 LKLAG
-283 QHNVHN
+283 KHNVHN
-289 ASMAISAAH
+289 ASMALCAAH
-298 TLGLSLDKLATI
+298 TLGLPLDKLAAI
-310 LPEFRGVRRRLE
+310 LPTFRGVRRRLE
-322 VRAEAGGITL
+322 VRAEANGITL

-351 SRYPGRRLWALFE
+351 AKYPGRRLWALFE

-372 GIFQKELAQSLSAAD
+372 GIFQNELAQSLSAAD
-387 GVYIAEIARKDQ
+387 GVYITEIARKEQIDPQ
-399 LDPQTRLNPQKM
+399 MRLDPKKI
-411 AEDIRKAGREA
+411 ADDIRKAGRES
-422 FFLPGPEEIFKDLLP
+422 FYLPGPEEILKDILP
-437 RLKSGDVVAVFTNGS
+437 RLKSGDVVAIFTNGS

-457 QKMSEAL
+457 GKLAAALQKK
-464 SVRGGQSSNRT
+464 N
-475 LKT
+475 

>member
-63 KNLTPK
+63 KNLSPK

-151 PGGCHHGQGPFWVLE
+151 PGGCHHGKGPFWVLE

-214 LLNVVPKNGLAL
+214 LLQTVPKNGLAL

-231 PRAIEVAK
+231 PKAIEVAK

-249 AGPQAAARYHILQQT
+249 EGPQAAARYQILKQD
-264 PSGSVFTLHGQKFH
+264 PAGSDFSLHGQKFH
-278 LGLAG
+278 LKLAG
-283 QHNVHN
+283 KHNVHN

-298 TLGLSLDKLATI
+298 TIGLSLSQIAEI
-310 LPEFRGVRRRLE
+310 LPLFQGVRRRLE
-322 VRAEAGGITL
+322 VRAEAKGITL

-351 SRYPGRRLWALFE
+351 HRYPGRRLWALFE

-372 GIFQKELAQSLSAAD
+372 GIFQNELAQSLSAAD
-387 GVYIAEIARKDQ
+387 GLYITEVARKDQ
-399 LDPQTRLNPQKM
+399 LDPQTCLNPQKI
-411 AEDIRKAGREA
+411 AEDIRRAGREA
-422 FFLPGPEEIFKDLLP
+422 YFLPGPDEILKDLMP

-457 QKMSEAL
+457 GKLAES
-464 SVRGGQSSNRT
+464 
-475 LKT
+475 LKKSA

>member
-29 EIGLQ
+29 KVGLQ

-46 SDFLRERGIVFH
+46 SDFLRDQGIVFH
-58 EGYAE
+58 EGYSE
-63 KNLTPK
+63 KNLSPK

-104 GWFLYRSRNLVV
+104 GWFLYKTRNLVV
-116 TGTHGKTTTS
+116 SGTHGKTTTS

-134 KGGLQPSWFIGG
+134 KAGLHPSWFIGG
-146 VPVDL
+146 VPLDL
-151 PGGCHHGQGPFWVLE
+151 PAGCHHGTGPFWVLE

-179 KFLHYLPELVILNNV
+179 KFLQYLPELVILNNV
-194 EFDHADIYPDIAAI
+194 EFDHADIYTDLAAI

-214 LLNVVPKNGLAL
+214 LLQQVPQNGLAL

-231 PRAIEVAK
+231 PNALAVAK

-249 AGPQAAARYHILQQT
+249 SGPQAAARYQILKEDA
-264 PSGSVFTLHGQKFH
+264 SGSIFTLHGHEFH
-278 LGLAG
+278 LKIPGR
-283 QHNVHN
+283 HNVHN
-289 ASMAISAAH
+289 ASMALCAAH
-298 TLGLSLDKLATI
+298 TLGVSLEKLASI
-310 LPEFRGVRRRLE
+310 LPQFRGVRRRLE
-322 VRAEAGGITL
+322 VRAEAKGITV

-351 SRYPGRRLWALFE
+351 AKYPGRRLWALFE

-372 GIFQKELAQSLSAAD
+372 GIFQNELAESLSAAD
-387 GVYIAEIARKDQ
+387 GVYITEIARKDQ
-399 LDPQTRLNPQKM
+399 IDPQMRLDPKKI
-411 AEDIRKAGREA
+411 ADDIRKAGRES
-422 FFLPGPEEIFKDLLP
+422 FYLPGPEEILKDILP

-457 QKMSEAL
+457 AKLADAL
-464 SVRGGQSSNRT
+464 SQ
-475 LKT
+475 

>member
-1 MLDRAHLKHLH
+1 MLDRAQLKHLH
-12 FLGIAGTGMG
+12 FLGIAGSGMG

-29 EIGLQ
+29 ELGLQ

-46 SDFLRERGIVFH
+46 SDFLRDRGIVFH
-58 EGYAE
+58 EGYAQ
-63 KNLTPK
+63 KNLSPK

-83 PELEAVLT
+83 PELEAVLS

-104 GWFLYRSRNLVV
+104 GWFLYKTRNLVIS
-116 TGTHGKTTTS
+116 GTHGKTTTS

-134 KGGLQPSWFIGG
+134 KAGLHPSWFIGG
-146 VPVDL
+146 VPLDL
-151 PGGCHHGQGPFWVLE
+151 PGGCHNGTGSFWVLE

-194 EFDHADIYPDIAAI
+194 EFDHADIYPDLAAI

-214 LLNVVPKNGLAL
+214 LLQQVPGNGLAL

-231 PRAIEVAK
+231 PNALAVAQ

-249 AGPQAAARYHILQQT
+249 SGPQAAARYKILKEDAT
-264 PSGSVFTLHGQKFH
+264 GSHFTLHGQEFH
-278 LGLAG
+278 LQLAG
-283 QHNVHN
+283 KHNVHN
-289 ASMAISAAH
+289 ASMALCAAH
-298 TLGLSLDKLATI
+298 TLGLPLDKLATI
-310 LPEFRGVRRRLE
+310 LPTFRGVRRRLE
-322 VRAEAGGITL
+322 VRAEANGITL

-351 SRYPGRRLWALFE
+351 AKYPGRRLWALFE

-372 GIFQKELAQSLSAAD
+372 GIFQNELAQSLSAAD
-387 GVYIAEIARKDQ
+387 GVYITEIARKEQIDPQ
-399 LDPQTRLNPQKM
+399 MRLDPKKI
-411 AEDIRKAGREA
+411 ADDIRKAGRESFYLA
-422 FFLPGPEEIFKDLLP
+422 GPEEILKDILP

-457 QKMSEAL
+457 GKLIEAL
-464 SVRGGQSSNRT
+464 RFRQNSTVS
-475 LKT
+475 

>member
-1 MLDRAHLKHLH
+1 
-12 FLGIAGTGMG
+12 MG

-29 EIGLQ
+29 ELGLQ
-34 VTGSDQAVYPPM
+34 VTGSDQSVYPPM
-46 SDFLRERGIVFH
+46 SDFLRDRGIVFH

-63 KNLTPK
+63 KNLSPK

-83 PELEAVLT
+83 PELEAVLS

-104 GWFLYRSRNLVV
+104 GWFLYKTRNLVV
-116 TGTHGKTTTS
+116 SGTHGKTTTS

-134 KGGLQPSWFIGG
+134 KADLHPSWFIGG
-146 VPVDL
+146 VPLDL
-151 PGGCHHGQGPFWVLE
+151 PGGCHHGTGSFWVIE

-194 EFDHADIYPDIAAI
+194 EFDHADIYPDLAAI

-214 LLNVVPKNGLAL
+214 LLQQVPRNGLAL

-231 PRAIEVAK
+231 PNALAVAQ

-249 AGPQAAARYHILQQT
+249 SGPQAAARYQVLKADA
-264 PSGSVFTLHGQKFH
+264 SGSRFTLHGHEFH
-278 LGLAG
+278 LQLAG
-283 QHNVHN
+283 RHNVHN
-289 ASMAISAAH
+289 ASMALCAAH
-298 TLGLSLDKLATI
+298 TLGLPLDKLAAI
-310 LPEFRGVRRRLE
+310 LPTFRGVRRRLE
-322 VRAEAGGITL
+322 VRAEANGITL

-351 SRYPGRRLWALFE
+351 AKYPGRRLWALFE

-372 GIFQKELAQSLSAAD
+372 GIFQNELAQSLSAAD
-387 GVYIAEIARKDQ
+387 GIYITEIARKEQIDPQ
-399 LDPQTRLNPQKM
+399 MRLDPKKI
-411 AEDIRKAGREA
+411 ADDIRKAGRES
-422 FFLPGPEEIFKDLLP
+422 FYLPGPEEILKDILP

-457 QKMSEAL
+457 GKLATALQKK
-464 SVRGGQSSNRT
+464 N
-475 LKT
+475 

>member
-29 EIGLQ
+29 EIGLH

-46 SDFLRERGIVFH
+46 SDFLRDRGIIFH
-58 EGYAE
+58 EGYDE

-151 PGGCHHGQGPFWVLE
+151 PGGCHHGKGPFWVLE

-214 LLNVVPKNGLAL
+214 LLQTVPKNGLAL

-231 PRAIEVAK
+231 PHALAVAK

-249 AGPQAAARYHILQQT
+249 AGPQAAVRYQILQQS
-264 PSGSVFTLHGQKFH
+264 PSGSDFTLHGQKFH

-283 QHNVHN
+283 IHNVHN

-298 TLGLSLDKLATI
+298 TLGLSLAKIAEF
-310 LPEFRGVRRRLE
+310 LPLFQGVRRRLE
-322 VRAEAGGITL
+322 VRAESKGITL

-351 SRYPGRRLWALFE
+351 HRYPGRRIWALFE

-387 GVYIAEIARKDQ
+387 GLYIAEVARKDQ
-399 LDPQTRLNPQKM
+399 LDPETRLNPQKI
-411 AEDIRKAGREA
+411 ADDVRQAGREA
-422 FFLPGPEEIFKDLLP
+422 FFLPGPEEIFKDLVP
-437 RLKSGDVVAVFTNGS
+437 RLRSGDVVAVFTNGS

-457 QKMSEAL
+457 GKLADH
-464 SVRGGQSSNRT
+464 
-475 LKT
+475 LKQNA

>member
-1 MLDRAHLKHLH
+1 
-12 FLGIAGTGMG
+12 
-22 TVAAMFR
+22 MFR
-29 EIGLQ
+29 ELGLQ

-46 SDFLRERGIVFH
+46 SDFLRDRGIVFH

-63 KNLTPK
+63 KNLSPK

-83 PELEAVLT
+83 PELEAVLS

-104 GWFLYRSRNLVV
+104 GWFLYHSRNLVV
-116 TGTHGKTTTS
+116 SGTHGKTTTS

-134 KGGLQPSWFIGG
+134 KAGLHPSWFIGG
-146 VPVDL
+146 VPLDL
-151 PGGCHHGQGPFWVLE
+151 PGGCHHGTGSFWVLE

-194 EFDHADIYPDIAAI
+194 EFDHADIYPDLAAI

-214 LLNVVPKNGLAL
+214 LLQQVPGNGLAL

-231 PRAIEVAK
+231 PNALAVAQ

-249 AGPQAAARYHILQQT
+249 SGPQAAARYQILKADA
-264 PSGSVFTLHGQKFH
+264 SGSRFTLHGQEFH
-278 LGLAG
+278 LQLAG
-283 QHNVHN
+283 KHNVHN
-289 ASMAISAAH
+289 ASMALCAAH
-298 TLGLSLDKLATI
+298 TLGLPLDKLAAI
-310 LPEFRGVRRRLE
+310 LPTFRGVRRRLE
-322 VRAEAGGITL
+322 VRAEANGITL

-351 SRYPGRRLWALFE
+351 GKYPGRRLWALFE

-372 GIFQKELAQSLSAAD
+372 GIFQDELAQSLSAAD
-387 GVYIAEIARKDQ
+387 GVYITEIARKEQIDPQ
-399 LDPQTRLNPQKM
+399 MRLDPKKI
-411 AEDIRKAGREA
+411 ADDIRKAGRES
-422 FFLPGPEEIFKDLLP
+422 FYLPGPEEILKDILP
-437 RLKSGDVVAVFTNGS
+437 RLKSGDVIAIFTNGS

-457 QKMSEAL
+457 GKLATAL
-464 SVRGGQSSNRT
+464 QENN
-475 LKT
+475 

>member
-63 KNLTPK
+63 KNLSPK

-151 PGGCHHGQGPFWVLE
+151 PGGCHHGKGPFWVLE

-214 LLNVVPKNGLAL
+214 LLQTVPKNGLAL

-231 PRAIEVAK
+231 PKAIEVAK

-249 AGPQAAARYHILQQT
+249 EGPQASARYQILKQD
-264 PSGSVFTLHGQKFH
+264 PAGSDFSLHGQKFH
-278 LGLAG
+278 LKLAG
-283 QHNVHN
+283 KHNVHN

-298 TLGLSLDKLATI
+298 TVGLSLSQIAEI
-310 LPEFRGVRRRLE
+310 LPLFQGVRRRLE
-322 VRAEAGGITL
+322 VRAEAKGITL

-351 SRYPGRRLWALFE
+351 HRYPGRRLWALFE

-372 GIFQKELAQSLSAAD
+372 GIFQNELAQSLSAAD
-387 GVYIAEIARKDQ
+387 GLYITEVARKDQ
-399 LDPQTRLNPQKM
+399 LDPQTCLNPQKI
-411 AEDIRKAGREA
+411 AEDVRRAGREA
-422 FFLPGPEEIFKDLLP
+422 YFLPGPDEILKDLMP

-457 QKMSEAL
+457 GKLAES
-464 SVRGGQSSNRT
+464 
-475 LKT
+475 LKKSA